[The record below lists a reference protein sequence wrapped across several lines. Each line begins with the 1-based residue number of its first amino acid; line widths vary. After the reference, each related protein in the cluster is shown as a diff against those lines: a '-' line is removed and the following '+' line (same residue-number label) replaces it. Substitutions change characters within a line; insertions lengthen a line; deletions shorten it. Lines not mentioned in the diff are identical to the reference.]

1 MVKNILI
8 AIWNI
13 MVCGIM
19 IDLIILLGS
28 FLWHILFDR
37 KEDDGT
43 HITRSIR
50 KIWEDEDEN

>member
-19 IDLIILLGS
+19 IDLIILLGY
-28 FLWHILFDR
+28 FLWHILFDH

-43 HITRSIR
+43 QITRSIR